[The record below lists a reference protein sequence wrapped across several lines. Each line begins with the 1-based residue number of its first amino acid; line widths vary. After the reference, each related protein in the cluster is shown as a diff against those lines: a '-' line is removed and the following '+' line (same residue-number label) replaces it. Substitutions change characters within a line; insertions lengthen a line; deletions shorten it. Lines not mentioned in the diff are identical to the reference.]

1 MTDLSI
7 ALGAVLSP
15 VIGEVSIENLHT
27 MTGGASRTTWAF
39 DAVGEHSR
47 QALILRTGPPD
58 DVHAAMEL

>member
-1 MTDLSI
+1 MTDLGV

-39 DAVGEHSR
+39 DAVGGTAGR
-47 QALILRTGPPD
+47 P
-58 DVHAAMEL
+58 